1 MTFDM
6 LEANSLD
13 NVVSGFKEKMQTMHK
28 NFDSS
33 VKPENNAYSNV
44 SEYVDRN
51 VAHWIGREVPNAES
65 LRPTVLESAKQMYN
79 GTELSDGTTSLGLK
93 EISKWKKNPDY
104 YDQNVKQQSG
114 FSAEVIGT
122 TKENIAATSDG
133 SGIRTYRA
141 DDRPDLY
148 KKNDQ
153 YVDKIRVNESTG
165 EVIEKIQVKFVGKDA
180 ESCYKKLTS
189 KGFDKYFDDGQVD
202 KMEIP
207 NDYYDGVKE
216 INAQKLVKLEDQ
228 LQKVTEKGDIEAI
241 QKKEYQI
248 ERCKKIDNMLEK
260 STVTSD
266 EAIEAT
272 KHPERYTA
280 KLFAADTFAESHK
293 AGMDSA
299 AVAVTITAAVSTV
312 DNVSKVFDGE
322 ITAQEAFVDVAK
334 DTAAAGGIAYAT
346 AFVSTAASQ
355 AMSASS
361 HQLIKSLGNAGVP
374 AAVISVGVQSY
385 DSVVD
390 YATGVI
396 DGKQLAYDLGENVSQ
411 VAGGMVGSAIAG
423 AAVGSIVPGA
433 GTAVG
438 FAAGMVGGMIG
449 CAVASEAYASAVE
462 FGAEH
467 ADELLDK
474 AKEMATKT
482 VDIAKEVVPDAVGGL
497 VSSINDFAITNKLP
511 FRL

>member
-1 MTFDM
+1 MTFDRI
-6 LEANSLD
+6 ESNSLD
-13 NVVSGFKEKMQTMHK
+13 TVISGLKEKMDTMHK
-28 NFDSS
+28 SFESS
-33 VKPENNAYSNV
+33 VKPESNAYAKV
-44 SEYVDRN
+44 PEYVEKNLSHWVGRDVTGPTMLDN
-51 VAHWIGREVPNAES
+51 V
-65 LRPTVLESAKQMYN
+65 KQMYN
-79 GTELSDGTTSLGLK
+79 GVKLDDGSTSMGLK
-93 EISKWKKNPDY
+93 EISNRKLNKDY
-104 YDQNVKQQSG
+104 YYQNLKQQAG
-114 FSAEVIGT
+114 FSAEIAGT
-122 TKENIAATSDG
+122 TKENLMAKADG
-133 SGIRTYRA
+133 SGITTYRT
-141 DDRPDLY
+141 DDLQGKYGYD
-148 KKNDQ
+148 KNHP
-153 YVDKIRVNESTG
+153 YVDKIRVDSSNN
-165 EVIEKIQVKFVGKDA
+165 VIERIQVKFVGKNA
-180 ESCYKKLTS
+180 SECLNKLTS
-189 KGFDKYFDDGQVD
+189 SKYNKYFDDGKVD
-202 KMEIP
+202 TIEIP
-207 NDYYDGVKE
+207 QDFYDDV
-216 INAQKLVKLEDQ
+216 
-228 LQKVTEKGDIEAI
+228 I
-241 QKKEYQI
+241 QKNTQNLQDLEKQLARVKADGNTGAIETTERQI
-248 ERCKKIDNMLEK
+248 ERCNKINEMVK
-260 STVTSD
+260 PSTISNE
-266 EAIEAT
+266 EAIEARL
-272 KHPERYTA
+272 HPERYTA

-396 DGKQLAYDLGENVSQ
+396 DGKQLAYDLGENISQ

-438 FAAGMVGGMIG
+438 FAAGMVGGMVG

-467 ADELLDK
+467 VDELADK

-482 VDIAKEVVPDAVGGL
+482 VDIAKEVVPDAVGGI
-497 VSSINDFAITNKLP
+497 VSAINDFTLTNKLP
-511 FRL
+511 FSL